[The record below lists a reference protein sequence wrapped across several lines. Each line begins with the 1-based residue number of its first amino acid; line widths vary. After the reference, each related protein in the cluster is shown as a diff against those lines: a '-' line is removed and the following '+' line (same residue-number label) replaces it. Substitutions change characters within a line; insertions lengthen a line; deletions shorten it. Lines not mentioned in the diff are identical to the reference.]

1 MTSSGST
8 DVATTVLGATGY
20 SRSEPADATPAQACG
35 AEERSATCY
44 HCGQPLPA
52 GARFETVI
60 GGSPRAMCCAGCS
73 AVAQAI
79 VENGLVDYYARRDRF
94 PDSPREAMPAIVSDL
109 RVFDRDEIQRNFVSE
124 LAGHER
130 EAALILE
137 GINCPACIWLNEAHV
152 ASQPGVI
159 AIRINYT
166 TRRATVRWDA
176 RQTRLSDILAAIQA
190 IGYRAYPYDPG
201 AMETSRNRE
210 RRDALLRLAVAGLG
224 MMQVMMYAFPAY
236 IAGDAGISADA
247 ATLMRW
253 ASLMLTFPV
262 VAYSSW
268 PFFRGAARDLKRG
281 RAGMDVPVAIGIG
294 AAFAASVA
302 ATIAGHGEVYF
313 DSVAMFVFFLLGGR
327 YLELRARH
335 RAAEYLEFLARAMPA
350 VALRFRD
357 FAQAQETEA
366 IPAAALQPGDYVLV
380 RPGESFPA
388 DGRIERG
395 ETDVDEALL
404 TGESHPVARKA
415 GDAVIGGAV
424 NRGHA
429 VAVRVER
436 IGADTLL
443 SGVVRLME
451 RAMHE
456 RPRIQQLADRIA
468 GRFVAVVLAI
478 AAASALYW
486 AGVDPGRALPVAV
499 AVLVVTCPCA
509 LSLATPM
516 AIAVAT
522 AAMARLGIVVT
533 RGRAMETLARAT
545 HFVFDKTGTLTEGRL
560 RVVEVRLLG
569 DADHNRAMALAAALE
584 RQSEHPL
591 AKAIV
596 AAAMRDLPTALDVK
610 NFPGKGV
617 EGVIEGRRLRIGQKL
632 FVAELCGTKGMAG
645 VAPAHVTNVW
655 LGDERGALAQF
666 LLEDRV
672 REDARELV
680 SELRGA
686 GRFVMLLSGD
696 GAQAVRA
703 AAAESGIPD
712 FRARMLPEQKLSAVR
727 ELQNQGA
734 VVAMIGDGV
743 NDAPVL
749 AQAQVSIAMGTG
761 AAVAQGAADMV
772 LVSPRLSDLGHGFKL
787 SRKTLRIVRQNLSW
801 AFAYNI
807 VALPLAVT
815 GWLTP
820 WMAGIGMSA
829 SSLLVVLN
837 ALRARDAGKNALNV
851 PFV

>member
-1 MTSSGST
+1 
-8 DVATTVLGATGY
+8 
-20 SRSEPADATPAQACG
+20 
-35 AEERSATCY
+35 
-44 HCGQPLPA
+44 
-52 GARFETVI
+52 
-60 GGSPRAMCCAGCS
+60 
-73 AVAQAI
+73 
-79 VENGLVDYYARRDRF
+79 
-94 PDSPREAMPAIVSDL
+94 
-109 RVFDRDEIQRNFVSE
+109 
-124 LAGHER
+124 
-130 EAALILE
+130 
-137 GINCPACIWLNEAHV
+137 
-152 ASQPGVI
+152 
-159 AIRINYT
+159 
-166 TRRATVRWDA
+166 
-176 RQTRLSDILAAIQA
+176 
-190 IGYRAYPYDPG
+190 
-201 AMETSRNRE
+201 
-210 RRDALLRLAVAGLG
+210 
-224 MMQVMMYAFPAY
+224 MYAFPAY
-236 IAGDAGISADA
+236 IAGDAGLPADA
-247 ATLMRW
+247 AALMRW

-294 AAFAASVA
+294 TAFVASVA
-302 ATIAGHGEVYF
+302 ATLAGHGEVYF

-357 FAQAQETEA
+357 FAHAQETEA
-366 IPAAALQPGDYVLV
+366 IPAAALRLGDYVLV

-388 DGRIERG
+388 DGVIERG

-404 TGESHPVARKA
+404 TGESRPVAKKA

-424 NRGHA
+424 NRGDA

-451 RAMHE
+451 RAMQE
-456 RPRIQQLADRIA
+456 RPQIQQLADRIA

-486 AGVDPGRALPVAV
+486 AWVDPGRALPVAV

-522 AAMARLGIVVT
+522 AAI
-533 RGRAMETLARAT
+533 EQ
-545 HFVFDKTGTLTEGRL
+545 
-560 RVVEVRLLG
+560 
-569 DADHNRAMALAAALE
+569 
-584 RQSEHPL
+584 QSEHPL
-591 AKAIV
+591 GKAIV
-596 AAAMRDLPTALDVK
+596 AAAMRNLPTALDVR
-610 NFPGKGV
+610 NVSGKGL
-617 EGVIEGRRLRIGQKL
+617 EGVIEGRRLRIGRKS
-632 FVAELCGTKGMAG
+632 FVAELCGMKGRPG
-645 VAPAHVTNVW
+645 VSPAHVTTVW
-655 LGDERGALAQF
+655 LGDERGPLAQF

-680 SELRGA
+680 SDLRCA

-696 GAQAVRA
+696 GTQAVRA
-703 AAAESGIPD
+703 AAASAGIPYY
-712 FRARMLPEQKLSAVR
+712 RARMLPEQKLSTVR
-727 ELQNQGA
+727 QLQDQGA

-761 AAVAQGAADMV
+761 AALAQGAADMV
-772 LVSPRLSDLGHGFKL
+772 LVSPRLSDLGRGLRL
-787 SRKTLRIVRQNLSW
+787 SRKTLHIVRQNLSW
-801 AFAYNI
+801 AFAYNM
-807 VALPLAVT
+807 VALPLAVS

-829 SSLLVVLN
+829 SSLFVVFN
-837 ALRARDAGKNALNV
+837 ALRARGEARGMKHEARERFNSISFSSRLTPRA
-851 PFV
+851 

>member
-1 MTSSGST
+1 
-8 DVATTVLGATGY
+8 
-20 SRSEPADATPAQACG
+20 
-35 AEERSATCY
+35 
-44 HCGQPLPA
+44 
-52 GARFETVI
+52 
-60 GGSPRAMCCAGCS
+60 MCCAGCS

-79 VENGLVDYYARRDRF
+79 VDNGLEDYYSRRDRF
-94 PDSPREAMPAIVSDL
+94 ADSPREAMPDVISDL
-109 RVFDRDEIQRNFVSE
+109 RVFDREEIQRGFVSQ

-152 ASQPGVI
+152 ARQPGVV

-176 RQTRLSDILAAIQA
+176 RETQLSDILAAIQA

-201 AMETSRNRE
+201 AMEASRNRE

-236 IAGDAGISADA
+236 IAGAGGLPADA
-247 ATLMRW
+247 AALMRW

-262 VAYSSW
+262 VAYSSL
-268 PFFRGAARDLKRG
+268 PFFRGAWRDLARG

-294 AAFAASVA
+294 SAFAASVV

-350 VALRFRD
+350 VAHRFRD
-357 FAQAQETEA
+357 FSEQTEA
-366 IPAAALQPGDYVLV
+366 IPAGALRPGERVLV

-395 ETDVDEALL
+395 ETEVDEALL
-404 TGESHPVARKA
+404 TGESRAIAKKA
-415 GDAVIGGAV
+415 GDTVIGGAV

-443 SGVVRLME
+443 SGIVRLME
-451 RAMHE
+451 RAMQE
-456 RPRIQQLADRIA
+456 RPDIQQLADRIA

-478 AAASALYW
+478 AAASAVYW
-486 AGVDPGRALPVAV
+486 AWADPGKALPVAV

-516 AIAVAT
+516 AMAVAT

-533 RGRAMETLARAT
+533 RGRAMETLSRAT
-545 HFVFDKTGTLTEGRL
+545 HVVFDKTGTLTEGRL
-560 RVVEVRLLG
+560 RVAQIRLLG
-569 DADHNRAMALAAALE
+569 GEARERVVALAAALE
-584 RQSEHPL
+584 QQSEHPL
-591 AKAIV
+591 GKAIV
-596 AAAMRDLPTALDVK
+596 AEATPDLPAAIDVR
-610 NFPGKGV
+610 NFPGNGI
-617 EGVIEGRRLRIGQKL
+617 EGIVEGRRVRVGRKQ
-632 FVAELCGTKGMAG
+632 FVADLCGSLGGPEKSTAD
-645 VAPAHVTNVW
+645 ATSIW
-655 LGDERGALAQF
+655 LADERGPLAQF

-672 REDARELV
+672 RDDARDLV
-680 SELRGA
+680 SDLRGA
-686 GRFVMLLSGD
+686 GRLVMLLSGD
-696 GAQAVRA
+696 GTQAVHA
-703 AAAESGIPD
+703 AAAEAGILYY
-712 FRARMLPEQKLSAVR
+712 RARMLPEQKLAAVK
-727 ELQNQGA
+727 ELQDKGA

-749 AQAQVSIAMGTG
+749 AQAQVSVAMGTG
-761 AAVAQGAADMV
+761 AALAQGAADMV
-772 LVSPRLSDLGHGFKL
+772 LVSPRLSDLGRGFRL
-787 SRKTLRIVRQNLSW
+787 SRKTMRIVRQNLVW
-801 AFAYNI
+801 AFAYNL
-807 VALPLAVT
+807 VALPLAVS

-829 SSLLVVLN
+829 SSLFVVLN
-837 ALRARDAGKNALNV
+837 ALRARTPD
-851 PFV
+851 